1 MKLKLLHIISFGGLS
16 NYEIRLDDGVNVLHG
31 ANESGKSSAAMFIK
45 FVFYG
50 LSAKTPKNG
59 EPSERTRYINRLTG
73 QAAGYILL
81 ETDEGVEYRLERAIL
96 TSDDGPA
103 RERVR
108 IINRATG
115 ESLTGQNPGEYFF
128 SISEDVFM
136 NTCFVGQT
144 ALIKPDAG
152 SVGSAV
158 ENLLSSADENVDIK
172 KAIRTIDNVRREI
185 CHKNGSGGELG
196 ELREKRAAIA
206 EEIRQ
211 SSGTSS
217 EIIRVSNSLNDIRK
231 RINELWE
238 DKRRCDGILQSLD
251 KIMLKRRIDNAE
263 TAEKNIAALR
273 ETIAALDES
282 PLGTG
287 FSEAVEEAERD
298 IRAYAEACDAY
309 GHTPSSANGGIPDVF
324 PDIDPAD
331 EADALPPEPE
341 NTAASEQN
349 PVVTAQQ
356 LDISAHNQFIASMAL
371 FVAGLFGFGITLLLY
386 WFNTDF
392 YLLPLLMTLAFV
404 TLGVFF
410 IVRNARTSAALTQL
424 LEDWNVESIDELE
437 RLCSEPV
444 TSTPPTD
451 VPDEPGDSEED
462 KKEEEPKTDT
472 DDPSSLR
479 PTDLILAQAKQRF
492 DEALVRID
500 GLCSA
505 AGVEPQEDIFA
516 TLKTLC
522 ATADD
527 IRADREAMT
536 AKLSNLTG
544 KLEVLNEQLTGV
556 DRVNAEYEYLETI
569 KLPWGQTAASLN
581 ADGIKNLMRERDF
594 TNSALKSSE
603 KRQHELENQLAA
615 LGSPAHNPDEAATAL
630 DELDRR
636 IEELSLR
643 HDACELAKSAL
654 TQAGEKMRSG
664 ILPKIAES
672 ASILLSGA
680 TSGTHESI
688 TLDGSFNAGC
698 STETDILP
706 GEYLSRGTSDLAY
719 LSLRIALAEE
729 IFKNETPF
737 MIFDE
742 SFAHIDTSRIE
753 AIVSLMIDGQYLI
766 LTCRREEALAA
777 ESGGAAR
784 LEI

>member
-1 MKLKLLHIISFGGLS
+1 MKLKLLHIISFGGVS

-50 LSAKTPKNG
+50 LSAKAPRNG
-59 EPSERTRYINRLTG
+59 EPSERARYINRLTG

-81 ETDEGVEYRLERAIL
+81 ETDEGGEYRLERAIL

-115 ESLTGQNPGEYFF
+115 ESFTGQNPGEYFF
-128 SISEDVFM
+128 GVSEEVFM

-152 SVGSAV
+152 SVGAAV

-196 ELREKRAAIA
+196 ELREKRAALA
-206 EEIRQ
+206 EEIKR
-211 SSGTSS
+211 SSGTSA
-217 EIIRVSNSLNDIRK
+217 EIIRVSTSLNDIKK
-231 RINELWE
+231 RISELWE
-238 DKRRCDGILQSLD
+238 DKRRCDGVFQSLD
-251 KIMLKRRIDNAE
+251 KIMLKRRIDSAE
-263 TAEKNIAALR
+263 TTEKNIAALK
-273 ETIAALDES
+273 ETLTELDGSALGS
-282 PLGTG
+282 G
-287 FSEAVEEAERD
+287 FAEAVDEAERA
-298 IRAYAEACDAY
+298 IRTYAEACAAY
-309 GHTPSSANGGIPDVF
+309 GRTDSESGIPDVF
-324 PDIDPAD
+324 PDLDPDNTDDTDGEPDAAPSNG
-331 EADALPPEPE
+331 ETADA
-341 NTAASEQN
+341 AD
-349 PVVTAQQ
+349 PVSTAQR
-356 LDISAHNQFIASMAL
+356 LDLAAHNQFTAAMAL
-371 FVAGLFGFGITLLLY
+371 FVAGLFGFGLTFLLY
-386 WFNTDF
+386 WFNTDL
-392 YLLPLLMTLAFV
+392 YLLPLLMTLVFV
-404 TLGVFF
+404 TLGGVF
-410 IVRNARTSAALTQL
+410 IIQNIRNSSALSRL
-424 LEDWNVESIDELE
+424 LAEWNVESIEELE
-437 RLCSEPV
+437 QLCAEPAAGETADDAELSE
-444 TSTPPTD
+444 D
-451 VPDEPGDSEED
+451 GDES
-462 KKEEEPKTDT
+462 
-472 DDPSSLR
+472 DPSSLR
-479 PTDLILAQAKQRF
+479 PSDMILAQAKQRF
-492 DEALVRID
+492 DAALAKVD
-500 GLCSA
+500 ELCAA
-505 AGVEPQEDIFA
+505 AGIEPREDIYQ
-516 TLKTLC
+516 TLEDLR

-544 KLEVLNEQLTGV
+544 KLEVLNEQLNGI
-556 DRVNAEYEYLETI
+556 DRVNAEYEYLETV
-569 KLPWGQTAASLN
+569 KLPWGQTAVSLT
-581 ADGIKNLMRERDF
+581 ADGIKTMMRERDF
-594 TNSALKSSE
+594 TNSALKSAE
-603 KRQHELENQLAA
+603 KRQHELETQLAA
-615 LGSPAHNPDEAATAL
+615 LGSPAHAPDEAATAL

-643 HDACELAKSAL
+643 HDACELAKTAL

-664 ILPKIAES
+664 VLPKIAES

-680 TSGTHESI
+680 TSGTHESL

-698 STETDILP
+698 STETDVLP

-742 SFAHIDTSRIE
+742 SFAHIDASRVE

-784 LEI
+784 LEM

>member
-16 NYEIRLDDGVNVLHG
+16 NYEIRLYDGVNVLHG

-45 FVFYG
+45 FIFYG
-50 LSAKTPKNG
+50 LSSKTPKNG
-59 EPSERTRYINRLTG
+59 EPSERARYINRLTG

-108 IINRATG
+108 IINRSTG
-115 ESLTGQNPGEYFF
+115 ESFTGQNPGDYFF
-128 SISEDVFM
+128 GISEEVFM

-152 SVGSAV
+152 SIGAAV

-196 ELREKRAAIA
+196 ELREKRAALA
-206 EEIRQ
+206 EEIKN
-211 SSGTSS
+211 SSGTSA
-217 EIIRVSNSLNDIRK
+217 EIIRVSTSLNDIKK
-231 RINELWE
+231 RIGELWE
-238 DKRRCDGILQSLD
+238 DKRRYDGVFQSLD
-251 KIMLKRRIDNAE
+251 KIMLKRRIDSAE
-263 TAEKNIAALR
+263 ATEKNIAALT
-273 ETIAALDES
+273 ETLTELDES
-282 PLGTG
+282 ALGSG
-287 FSEAVEEAERD
+287 FSEALDEAERD
-298 IRAYAEACDAY
+298 IRAYAEACAAY
-309 GHTPSSANGGIPDVF
+309 GRTDSGTGIPDVF
-324 PDIDPAD
+324 PDLDPDDTEESEDTVSAEESGGAADPAAKAHRL
-331 EADALPPEPE
+331 EL
-341 NTAASEQN
+341 T
-349 PVVTAQQ
+349 
-356 LDISAHNQFIASMAL
+356 AHNQFTASMAL

-386 WFNTDF
+386 WFNTDL
-392 YLLPLLMTLAFV
+392 YLLPLLMTLVFV
-404 TLGVFF
+404 TLGGIF
-410 IVRNARTSAALTQL
+410 IINSTRNSAALSHL
-424 LEDWNVESIDELE
+424 LEEWNAETIDELE
-437 RLCSEPV
+437 QLCAEPLSGK
-444 TSTPPTD
+444 TAED
-451 VPDEPGDSEED
+451 AEPYEDDGGDD
-462 KKEEEPKTDT
+462 EEE

-479 PTDLILAQAKQRF
+479 PSDMILAQAKQRF
-492 DEALVRID
+492 DAALAKVD
-500 GLCSA
+500 ELCAA
-505 AGVEPQEDIFA
+505 AGIEPLEDIEQ
-516 TLKTLC
+516 TLDILRKTS
-522 ATADD
+522 DD
-527 IRADREAMT
+527 IRTDREAM
-536 AKLSNLTG
+536 ASKLANLNG

-556 DRVNAEYEYLETI
+556 DRVNAEYEYLETV
-569 KLPWGQTAASLN
+569 KLPWGQTAASLT
-581 ADGIKNLMRERDF
+581 ADGIKAMMRERDF
-594 TNSALKSSE
+594 TNSALKSAE

-615 LGSPAHNPDEAATAL
+615 LGSPAHAPDEAATAL

-664 ILPKIAES
+664 VLPKISES

-680 TSGTHESI
+680 TSGAHESL

-698 STETDILP
+698 STETDVLP

>member
-16 NYEIRLDDGVNVLHG
+16 NYEIRLYDGVNVLHG

-45 FVFYG
+45 FIFYG
-50 LSAKTPKNG
+50 LSSKTPKNG
-59 EPSERTRYINRLTG
+59 EPSERARYINRLTG

-108 IINRATG
+108 IINRSTG
-115 ESLTGQNPGEYFF
+115 ESFTGQNPGDYFF
-128 SISEDVFM
+128 GISEEVFM

-152 SVGSAV
+152 SIGAAV

-196 ELREKRAAIA
+196 ELREKRAALA
-206 EEIRQ
+206 EEIKN
-211 SSGTSS
+211 SSGTSA
-217 EIIRVSNSLNDIRK
+217 EIIRVSTSLNDIKK
-231 RINELWE
+231 RIGELWE
-238 DKRRCDGILQSLD
+238 DKRRYDGVFQSLD
-251 KIMLKRRIDNAE
+251 KIMLKRRIDSAE
-263 TAEKNIAALR
+263 ATEKNIAALT
-273 ETIAALDES
+273 ETLAELDES
-282 PLGTG
+282 ALGTG
-287 FSEAVEEAERD
+287 FAESLDEAERD
-298 IRAYAEACDAY
+298 IRAYAEACAAY
-309 GHTPSSANGGIPDVF
+309 GRTDSGTGIPDVF
-324 PDIDPAD
+324 PDLDPEDTEESEDNVSAEESGGAADPAAKAHRL
-331 EADALPPEPE
+331 EL
-341 NTAASEQN
+341 T
-349 PVVTAQQ
+349 
-356 LDISAHNQFIASMAL
+356 AHNQFTASMAL

-386 WFNTDF
+386 WFNTDL
-392 YLLPLLMTLAFV
+392 YLLPLLMTLVFV
-404 TLGVFF
+404 TLGGIF
-410 IVRNARTSAALTQL
+410 IINSTRNSASLSHL
-424 LEDWNVESIDELE
+424 LEECNAETIDELE
-437 RLCSEPV
+437 QLCAEPL
-444 TSTPPTD
+444 SGKAAED
-451 VPDEPGDSEED
+451 AEPYEDDGGDD
-462 KKEEEPKTDT
+462 EEE

-479 PTDLILAQAKQRF
+479 PSDMILAQAKQRF
-492 DEALVRID
+492 DAALAKVD
-500 GLCSA
+500 ELCAA
-505 AGVEPQEDIFA
+505 AGIEPLEDIEQ
-516 TLKTLC
+516 TLDILRKTS
-522 ATADD
+522 DD
-527 IRADREAMT
+527 IRTDREAM
-536 AKLSNLTG
+536 ASKLANLNG

-556 DRVNAEYEYLETI
+556 DRVNAEYEYLETV
-569 KLPWGQTAASLN
+569 KLPWGQTAASLT
-581 ADGIKNLMRERDF
+581 ADGIKTMMRERDF
-594 TNSALKSSE
+594 TNSALKSAE

-615 LGSPAHNPDEAATAL
+615 LGSPAHAPDEAATAL

-664 ILPKIAES
+664 VLPKISES

-680 TSGTHESI
+680 TSGAHESL

-698 STETDILP
+698 STETDVLP

>member
-16 NYEIRLDDGVNVLHG
+16 NYEIRLYDGVNVLHG

-59 EPSERTRYINRLTG
+59 EPSERARYINRLTG

-108 IINRATG
+108 IINRSTG
-115 ESLTGQNPGEYFF
+115 ESFTGQNPGEYFF
-128 SISEDVFM
+128 GLSEEVFM

-152 SVGSAV
+152 SIGAAV

-196 ELREKRAAIA
+196 ELREKRAALA
-206 EEIRQ
+206 EEIKN
-211 SSGTSS
+211 SSGTSA
-217 EIIRVSNSLNDIRK
+217 EIIRVSTSLNDIKK
-231 RINELWE
+231 RIGELWE
-238 DKRRCDGILQSLD
+238 DKRRYDGVFQSLD
-251 KIMLKRRIDNAE
+251 KIMLKRRIDAAE
-263 TAEKNIAALR
+263 TTEKNIAALT
-273 ETIAALDES
+273 ETLTALDES
-282 PLGTG
+282 SLGSG
-287 FSEAVEEAERD
+287 FSEDLDEAERD
-298 IRAYAEACDAY
+298 IRAYAEACAAY
-309 GHTPSSANGGIPDVF
+309 GSTDSGTGIPDVF
-324 PDIDPAD
+324 PDLDPDDTEDPDEPVPEETSSGAADPAAKARYL
-331 EADALPPEPE
+331 ELA
-341 NTAASEQN
+341 
-349 PVVTAQQ
+349 
-356 LDISAHNQFIASMAL
+356 AHNQFTASMAL

-386 WFNTDF
+386 WFNTEF
-392 YLLPLLMTLAFV
+392 YLLPLFMTLAFV
-404 TLGVFF
+404 TLGGIF
-410 IVRNARTSAALTQL
+410 ILKNIRSSSELTRL
-424 LEDWNVESIDELE
+424 LAEWNVETIDELE
-437 RLCSEPV
+437 QLCAEPLSGK
-444 TSTPPTD
+444 TAED
-451 VPDEPGDSEED
+451 AEPDEDDGDTVED
-462 KKEEEPKTDT
+462 PD
-472 DDPSSLR
+472 SLR
-479 PTDLILAQAKQRF
+479 PADTILAQAKQRF
-492 DEALVRID
+492 DAALTKVD
-500 GLCSA
+500 ELCAA
-505 AGVEPQEDIFA
+505 AGVEPLEDLEQ
-516 TLKTLC
+516 TLNLLRKTS
-522 ATADD
+522 DD
-527 IRADREAMT
+527 IRTDREAMVS
-536 AKLSNLTG
+536 KLSNLNG

-556 DRVNAEYEYLETI
+556 DRINAEYEYLETV
-569 KLPWGQTAASLN
+569 KLPWGQTAASLT
-581 ADGIKNLMRERDF
+581 ADGIKTMMRERDF
-594 TNSALKSSE
+594 TNSALKSAE
-603 KRQHELENQLAA
+603 KRQHELETQLAA
-615 LGSPAHNPDEAATAL
+615 LGSPAHAPDEAATAL

-643 HDACELAKSAL
+643 HDACELAKNAL

-664 ILPKIAES
+664 VLPKIAES

-680 TSGTHESI
+680 TSGAHEAL

-698 STETDILP
+698 STETDVLP